1 MSLMS
6 LLETWGGKLGILEM
20 GRAQSP
26 QIPAK
31 IETRTVTLAELTT
44 EIRSEEVRALADQ
57 PSELTVPFEKIFET
71 AGIKEAKKGWSIGKL
86 HRLLSSDPLKSA
98 AREDAQKKILED
110 LKADE
115 VSAEEIVK
123 DAMARD
129 KVLDSF
135 EVYARKKMEE
145 RRAARE
151 RKIADLKDRIE
162 QLKKELGE
170 AESRKKS
177 DDETWSE
184 WRARKK
190 AEEQAMA
197 WAVAFV
203 IDRPVIS
210 ITED

>member
-26 QIPAK
+26 QTPAK

-44 EIRSEEVRALADQ
+44 EIHSEEVRALADQ

-71 AGIKEAKKGWSIGKL
+71 AGIKEAGKGWSIGKL

-98 AREDAQKKILED
+98 SREDAQKKILEN

-135 EVYARKKMEE
+135 EVYARKKMED
-145 RRAARE
+145 RRVARE

-197 WAVAFV
+197 WAIAFV